1 MVLNLKN
8 LIATIFVATLLSSCG
23 GGKSEICNCAD
34 MALKMIKEAKEANG
48 DQEKMME
55 GIQATMGDNPEQAM
69 TDAIALES
77 MGKETE
83 KCISSLEKKYDKIYT
98 TDKDEVVQ
106 QKLLNALEK
115 SADCKFTYAIL
126 KIGMNS
132 KE

>member
-1 MVLNLKN
+1 MNLKN